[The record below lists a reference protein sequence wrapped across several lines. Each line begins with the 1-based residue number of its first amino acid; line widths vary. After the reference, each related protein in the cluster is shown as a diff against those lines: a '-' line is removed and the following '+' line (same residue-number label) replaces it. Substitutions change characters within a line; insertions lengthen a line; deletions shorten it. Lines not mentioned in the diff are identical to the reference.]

1 MKTPAA
7 NLASA
12 VSGTNLNS
20 SSLPLSSTA
29 AEPHLKKAVSDKA
42 TGTEKSGL
50 RSLGFRRTEDIISA
64 MKEKEISFDEFLTEF
79 KNNPKVLNDIR
90 GQFFEKFYQ
99 EAETVILPIF
109 KIEY

>member
-12 VSGTNLNS
+12 VSGTNLNISSLPS
-20 SSLPLSSTA
+20 SSLA
-29 AEPHLKKAVSDKA
+29 AEPQLKKTFSDKA
-42 TGTEKSGL
+42 TGTDKPGL
-50 RSLGFRRTEDIISA
+50 RSLGFRRAEDIIGA

-90 GQFFEKFYQ
+90 GELFGKFYE
-99 EAETVILPIF
+99 EADTVSLPIF